1 MAIDIVTW
9 LDRRRSVAQTSI
21 TAVTYL
27 GVFALTNLVVRTRT
41 PSTQQAFLNWAST
54 DLVNLRNHPVGA
66 MVASAFVDDSNILDW
81 IVLGLVGLVCAGHA
95 IGNLRCAA
103 MVTVAHV
110 VGTLASEGLLALRI
124 AHGVV
129 PATERTILDI
139 GPSYVIVAALVVG
152 IAYGR
157 WPARIASAIAFAL
170 LSPHLF
176 IGLTRLDVSAV
187 GHCCAILVSLVMGGV
202 LRRSWR
208 ARSERHAD
216 AR

>member
-21 TAVTYL
+21 TAVTYV
-27 GVFALTNLVVRTRT
+27 GVFALTNLVVRTRA

-54 DLVNLRNHPVGA
+54 DLVNLRNHPV
-66 MVASAFVDDSNILDW
+66 VSAFVDDSNILDW
-81 IVLGLVGLVCAGHA
+81 IVLGLVGLICAGHA

-124 AHGVV
+124 ADGVV

-208 ARSERHAD
+208 ARSERHAG